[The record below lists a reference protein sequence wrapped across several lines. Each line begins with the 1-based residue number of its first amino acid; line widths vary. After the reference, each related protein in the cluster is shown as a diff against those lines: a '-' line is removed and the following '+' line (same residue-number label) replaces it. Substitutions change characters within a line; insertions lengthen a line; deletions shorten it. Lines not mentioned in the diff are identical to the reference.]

1 MGFYHGLAHSLK
13 AAGLAVLAGVG
24 AFGINYHF
32 YHDVSWDTG
41 DTIYMRKIDGPFANS
56 ELIFSYKRNEIILE
70 SSDPLCG
77 GSRRYSDS
85 DKNGIFD
92 WVRINSSL
100 LIVGD
105 AGSFNQK
112 EHART
117 HPELLK
123 QENIAYQQKLKEF
136 QKEFPLEFQ
145 RFGLEDVIR
154 AEP

>member
-1 MGFYHGLAHSLK
+1 MGFYSGLVHSIK
-13 AAGLAVLAGVG
+13 VAGLAVLAGVG
-24 AFGINYHF
+24 AFCINYHL
-32 YHDVSWDTG
+32 YHNVSWDTG
-41 DTIYMRKIDGPFANS
+41 DTIYLRKIDGPFANS
-56 ELIFSYKRNEIILE
+56 ELVFSYKRNEIILE
-70 SSDPLCG
+70 SSDPLWD

-92 WVRINSSL
+92 WVRIESSL
-100 LIVGD
+100 LTVGD
-105 AGSFNQK
+105 TGSFNQK
-112 EHART
+112 EHAQT